1 MLKIG
6 ICGACGRMGQ
16 AVIRVL
22 LERGH
27 VLGAAFEAEACP
39 HMGKDAGFLAAAGNL
54 NTAINPINKRDAEK
68 VDGIIDFSLPE
79 ATAKLLGIANDAGKP
94 LVIGTTG
101 FSESE
106 KRKIE
111 ETSKHI
117 PILLSPNMSLGVNL
131 LFKLTEIA
139 AGILKDDYDI
149 EIFEAHHKF
158 KKDAPSGT
166 AKRLLEIIK
175 NSSPAL
181 KKADEIHDR
190 TGKNEARGKNEIG
203 IMAMRGGDIVG
214 DHTVY
219 FAGMGERLEL
229 THRVSSRET
238 LARGAV
244 TAMEFLAD
252 KKNGLYNMFDVLR
265 L

>member
-16 AVIRVL
+16 ATLRVL

-27 VLGAAFEAEACP
+27 VLGAAFEAENCP
-39 HMGKDAGFLAAAGNL
+39 HMGKDAGFLTAVGNL
-54 NTAINPINKRDAEK
+54 NIAISQINKKDAEM

-79 ATAKLLGIANDAGKP
+79 ASKKLIRIAKEAGKP

-101 FSESE
+101 FTDSE
-106 KRKIE
+106 KKEIE

-117 PILLSPNMSLGVNL
+117 PILMSPNMSLGVNL
-131 LFKLTEIA
+131 LFKLTEIT
-139 AGILKDDYDI
+139 AGILKNDFDI
-149 EIFEAHHKF
+149 EIFEAHHRF

-175 NSSPAL
+175 NSSPDL
-181 KKADEIHDR
+181 EKAQEKHGRIGD
-190 TGKNEARGKNEIG
+190 NEARGKNEIG
-203 IMAMRGGDIVG
+203 IMSMRGGDIVG

-219 FAGMGERLEL
+219 FAGIGERLEL
-229 THRVSSRET
+229 THRTSGRET
-238 LARGAV
+238 LAR
-244 TAMEFLAD
+244 EQLQQWSFCL
-252 KKNGLYNMFDVLR
+252 KKRTDCIICLMF
-265 L
+265 